1 MYELVSDNILAHKNG
16 ASFIYKLPTFNTSL
30 GTDSAKKS
38 ANELIVKLIYKMGM
52 KGELLILPRRE
63 LIKDFV
69 SYHYS
74 PDPESKLQNDYV
86 KELSSLLR
94 SKNLQEYD
102 TYIAFNESEMKQGKK
117 KWLRN
122 GEFDANLSKSRRESL
137 IKLGSL
143 YLELLQESN
152 KQIRAINADEVQM
165 ICQYLKFSIR
175 NVTDDFVFEYTPRS
189 IKTYSESRSGAVT
202 EVNNMYIQ
210 ASDFPQDLSSS
221 IKLIEG
227 LKRFNFPVD
236 MVIKFDVNL
245 KNIKLEKEMRQA
257 KRSFLDENK
266 KYKRNTQDSEGL
278 HEYKEKAKIAQKAQK
293 DMQRA
298 DSAIIQMQF
307 NLRLATQK
315 EEFDV
320 LANRYKA
327 VKKRFEHSRISIV
340 SCLGKQNVMHDNFQ
354 LGDLSYGENIHSFSK
369 AYTEKL
375 SLLSDSKIG
384 LPDVHTSKVACYEVL
399 SNKPVLIDEYEPL
412 RGKTA
417 KTQSTIAYVGSSG
430 SGKSQLVNNH
440 LMNNVIMNGAK
451 ALVIDPKGDR
461 EDFFK
466 GEQLID
472 SYTEL
477 KIGSNLMYKG
487 LMDLFDNENIHESK
501 LKIIDYVKLLYEL
514 AVKTHEYE
522 LAAVGKFLDEYYL
535 EEVSKHCMLGFM
547 KFVENTYI
555 TEETKKND
563 NERIATSLL
572 KLLVAFENLPFSN
585 LFYGDE
591 DTEKLSFD
599 SDLTIIILESIDD
612 KENNNTIK
620 KQLFNHVFL
629 HITTFVKDFLRTI
642 EKNTPSEIVIE
653 EVEYLNEQTSIGLE
667 DEVARLARSW
677 GTVFRYVLQNPSGI
691 SDATKNNTGTWFV
704 GRCENNAE
712 FKIITDFF
720 ELEPRS
726 VGFLRT
732 SNNDEG
738 LPEAHK
744 HNFLLVDSNN
754 RKSRV
759 KAHFLPMFEKMFDTH
774 VEEVPSDENTK

>member
-38 ANELIVKLIYKMGM
+38 ANELIVKIIYKMGM

-63 LIKDFV
+63 LVKNFVDF
-69 SYHYS
+69 HYTV
-74 PDPESKLQNDYV
+74 DPENELQNDYI
-86 KELSSLLR
+86 KELTKLLR
-94 SKNLQEYD
+94 SKNMQEYD
-102 TYIAFNESEMKQGKK
+102 TYIAFNESDMKQGKQ
-117 KWLRN
+117 KWLFSN
-122 GEFDANLSKSRRESL
+122 GFDADLSNSRRDSL

-143 YLELLQESN
+143 YLELLQETN
-152 KQIRAINADEVQM
+152 KQIRAVNPDELQM

-175 NVTDDFVFEYTPRS
+175 NVTNDFVFEYTPRN
-189 IKTYSESRSGAVT
+189 IKSFSESRNGTVT
-202 EVNNMYIQ
+202 EMNSMYIQ
-210 ASDFPQDLSSS
+210 ASEFPQDLSSS

-227 LKRFNFPVD
+227 IKRFNFPVD
-236 MVIKFDVNL
+236 IVIKFDVDL

-257 KRSFLDENK
+257 KRTFLEANK
-266 KYKRNTQDSEGL
+266 KYKRDTQDSEGL

-293 DMQRA
+293 EMQRA

-307 NLRLATQK
+307 NIRLSTNKKEFDILAT
-315 EEFDV
+315 
-320 LANRYKA
+320 RYKSL
-327 VKKRFEHSRISIV
+327 KKCFERSRISTV
-340 SCLGKQNVMHDNFQ
+340 SCLGKQHIMHDNFQ
-354 LGDLSYGENIHSFSK
+354 LGDLSHGENIHSFSK
-369 AYTEKL
+369 TYTEKL

-384 LPDVHTSKVACYEVL
+384 LPAVPTSKVACYEVM
-399 SNKPVLIDEYEPL
+399 SNKPVLIDDYEPL

-477 KIGSNLMYKG
+477 KIGSDLKYKG
-487 LMDLFDNENIHESK
+487 LMDLYDKDNINESK
-501 LKIIDYVKLLYEL
+501 LKIIDYVKLLYKL
-514 AVKTHEYE
+514 AEKTHEYE
-522 LAAVGKFLDEYYL
+522 LATVGKFLDEYYL
-535 EEVSKHCMLGFM
+535 EDVKKHCMLGFM
-547 KFVENTYI
+547 KFVQETYI
-555 TEETKKND
+555 TEEIKKND
-563 NERIATSLL
+563 NEKVATSLL
-572 KLLVAFENLPFSN
+572 TLLQAFENLPFSN
-585 LFYGDE
+585 LFYGSE
-591 DTEKLSFD
+591 DTKKISFE
-599 SDLTIIILESIDD
+599 SSLTIIILESIDD
-612 KENNNTIK
+612 KENNDTIK

-691 SDATKNNTGTWFV
+691 SDATKNNTGTWFI

-738 LPEAHK
+738 MPEAHRY
-744 HNFLLVDSNN
+744 NFLLVDSNN

-774 VEEVPSDENTK
+774 VEEARDEKIK